1 MERLSIF
8 QGENAPL
15 FRLVNWKK
23 HQSFVDPPFNSLLPC
38 ALVVELFIGG
48 GSESCLSTKVKEF
61 RKK

>member
-8 QGENAPL
+8 QAENAPL

-23 HQSFVDPPFNSLLPC
+23 HQSFVDLPFNSLLPC

-48 GSESCLSTKVKEF
+48 GSESCYPQK
-61 RKK
+61 